1 MFTTSFWPSA
11 TAYQV
16 SMMDLDVPE
25 NINPKAVQ
33 TIHYCLRLTEAIN
46 QLEAACESRLLDTL
60 REEMAIQCFRLAPL
74 FDDPDT
80 RRGLFLRA
88 EILAD
93 DSCGKTVLPQIAGL
107 DEQQL
112 VLGIGKTSTWVGKS
126 KQSYY
131 SSWFGEPAPM
141 LQEISDVMDSLFPE
155 SLLFLQ
161 KEIAADLLALPG
173 CAYKIINLFGIAGE
187 ANSYPKHF
195 AYFFPEDEGLKYSP
209 VRRTVVFANTYLQL
223 FEMFSRTEASRLGWA
238 EDELPESRVCQRYLI
253 AWFRG
258 HDLGHSLVRNENVFP
273 KLSKIDR
280 WGSMMVQEA
289 LADQFGL
296 LICLTPQ
303 VADGLQLDR
312 NVLARIYF
320 LEILR
325 YLRRGP
331 SSYPDA
337 GAAWIQFNYLREHG
351 CIELSAE
358 TIVFHP
364 ELFFT
369 QMASLTRLMCEE
381 LLGGDA
387 ERAKAFMQQHCPHTN
402 PEDVGI
408 LMARLGTTNDV
419 IEYNQLIKRFPL

>member
-1 MFTTSFWPSA
+1 
-11 TAYQV
+11 
-16 SMMDLDVPE
+16 MMDLDAPDHL
-25 NINPKAVQ
+25 NPKALQ

-46 QLEAACESRLLDTL
+46 QLEAACESRLLDAL
-60 REEMAIQCFRLAPL
+60 REEMSIQCFRLAPM

-107 DEQQL
+107 NEQQL
-112 VLGIGKTSTWVGKS
+112 VLGIGNTSTWVGKS
-126 KQSYY
+126 KQSFY
-131 SSWFGEPAPM
+131 SSWFGEPAPV

-155 SLLFLQ
+155 SLLYLQ
-161 KEIAADLLALPG
+161 KEIAADLLAMPG

-187 ANSYPKHF
+187 ANTYPKHF

-209 VRRTVVFANTYLQL
+209 VKRTVVFANTYLQL
-223 FEMFSRTEASRLGWA
+223 FELFSRTEAAKMGWA
-238 EDELPESRVCQRYLI
+238 EEALPDSQVCQRYLI

-296 LICLTPQ
+296 LMCLTPQ
-303 VADGLQLDR
+303 IADGLQLDR
-312 NVLARIYF
+312 TVLARIYF
-320 LEILR
+320 LEMLR

-351 CIELSAE
+351 CIELKTGS
-358 TIVFHP
+358 IDFHP

-369 QMASLTRLMCEE
+369 QMAGLTRLMSEE
-381 LLGGDA
+381 LLGGDT
-387 ERAKAFMQQHCPHTN
+387 ERAQAFMQQHCPHTN
-402 PEDVGI
+402 PEDVEV
-408 LMARLGTTNDV
+408 LMARLGTTNDM
-419 IEYNQLIKRFPL
+419 IEYNQLIKRVPL

>member
-1 MFTTSFWPSA
+1 MFTTSFWPPA
-11 TAYQV
+11 APYQV
-16 SMMDLDVPE
+16 SLMDLDVPDT
-25 NINPKAVQ
+25 INPKAVQ

-46 QLEAACESRLLDTL
+46 QLEAACESRLLDAL

-88 EILAD
+88 EALAD
-93 DSCGKTVLPQIAGL
+93 ETSCKAVLPQIAGL
-107 DEQQL
+107 NEQQL
-112 VLGIGKTSTWVGKS
+112 VLGIGSTSTWVGKS

-141 LQEISDVMDSLFPE
+141 LQEISDVMDSLFPQ
-155 SLLFLQ
+155 SLRFLQ
-161 KEIAADLLALPG
+161 KEIAADLVAMPG

-187 ANSYPKHF
+187 ANTYPKHF

-209 VRRTVVFANTYLQL
+209 VKRTVVFANTYLQL
-223 FEMFSRTEASRLGWA
+223 FEMFSRTEAARLGWS
-238 EDELPESRVCQRYLI
+238 EDHLPESRVCQRYLI

-296 LICLTPQ
+296 LMCLTPQ

-312 NVLARIYF
+312 TVLARIYF
-320 LEILR
+320 LEMLR

-331 SSYPDA
+331 SNYPDA

-351 CIELSAE
+351 CIELTAE
-358 TIVFHP
+358 TIDFHP
-364 ELFFT
+364 ELFYS
-369 QMASLTRLMCEE
+369 QMAGLTRLMSEE
-381 LLGGDA
+381 LLGGDT

-402 PEDVGI
+402 PEDVVI
-408 LMARLGTTNDV
+408 LMERLGMTNDM
-419 IEYNQLIKRFPL
+419 IEYNQLIKRVPL

>member
-1 MFTTSFWPSA
+1 MFTTSFWPA
-11 TAYQV
+11 AAAYQV
-16 SMMDLDVPE
+16 SMMDLDAPE
-25 NINPKAVQ
+25 NLHPKALQ

-46 QLEAACESRLLDTL
+46 QLEAACESRLLDAL
-60 REEMAIQCFRLAPL
+60 REEMSIQCFRLAPM

-107 DEQQL
+107 NEQQL
-112 VLGIGKTSTWVGKS
+112 VLGIGNTSTWVGKS
-126 KQSYY
+126 RQSFY
-131 SSWFGEPAPM
+131 SSWFGEPAPV
-141 LQEISDVMDSLFPE
+141 LQEISDVMDNLFPE
-155 SLLFLQ
+155 SLLYLQ

-187 ANSYPKHF
+187 ANTYPKHF

-209 VRRTVVFANTYLQL
+209 VKRTVVFANTYLQL
-223 FEMFSRTEASRLGWA
+223 FELFSRTEAVKMGWA
-238 EDELPESRVCQRYLI
+238 EDALPESHVCQRYLI

-296 LICLTPQ
+296 LMCLTPQ
-303 VADGLQLDR
+303 VTDGLQLDR
-312 NVLARIYF
+312 TVLARIYF
-320 LEILR
+320 LEMLR

-351 CIELSAE
+351 CVELKADS
-358 TIVFHP
+358 IDFHP

-369 QMASLTRLMCEE
+369 QMANLTRLMSEQ
-381 LLGGDA
+381 LLGGDT
-387 ERAKAFMQQHCPHTN
+387 ERAQAFMLQHCPHNN
-402 PEDVGI
+402 PEDVAI
-408 LMARLGTTNDV
+408 LMARLGTTNDM
-419 IEYNQLIKRFPL
+419 IEYNQVIKRVPL

>member
-1 MFTTSFWPSA
+1 MFTTSFWPA
-11 TAYQV
+11 AAAYQV
-16 SMMDLDVPE
+16 SMMDLDAPDHL
-25 NINPKAVQ
+25 NPKALQ

-46 QLEAACESRLLDTL
+46 QLEAACESRLLDAL
-60 REEMAIQCFRLAPL
+60 REEMSIQCFRLAPM
-74 FDDPDT
+74 FDCPDT

-107 DEQQL
+107 NEQQL
-112 VLGIGKTSTWVGKS
+112 VLGIGSTSTWVGKS
-126 KQSYY
+126 KQSFY
-131 SSWFGEPAPM
+131 SSWFGEPAPV

-155 SLLFLQ
+155 SLLYLQ
-161 KEIAADLLALPG
+161 KEIAADLLAMPG

-187 ANSYPKHF
+187 ANTYPKHF

-209 VRRTVVFANTYLQL
+209 VKRTVVFANTYLQL
-223 FEMFSRTEASRLGWA
+223 FELFSRTEAVKMGWA
-238 EDELPESRVCQRYLI
+238 EDMLPESHVCQRYLI

-296 LICLTPQ
+296 LMCLTPQ
-303 VADGLQLDR
+303 VAEGLQLDR
-312 NVLARIYF
+312 TVLARIYF
-320 LEILR
+320 LEMLR

-351 CIELSAE
+351 CIELKAE
-358 TIVFHP
+358 TIDFHP

-369 QMASLTRLMCEE
+369 QMAGLTRLMSEE
-381 LLGGDA
+381 LLGGDT
-387 ERAKAFMQQHCPHTN
+387 ERALAFMLQHCPHTN
-402 PEDVGI
+402 PEDVDV
-408 LMARLGTTNDV
+408 LMARLGTTNDM
-419 IEYNQLIKRFPL
+419 IEYNQLIKRVPL

>member
-1 MFTTSFWPSA
+1 MFTTSFWPA
-11 TAYQV
+11 AAAYQV
-16 SMMDLDVPE
+16 SMMDLDAPE
-25 NINPKAVQ
+25 NLHPKALQ

-46 QLEAACESRLLDTL
+46 QLEAACESRLLDAL
-60 REEMAIQCFRLAPL
+60 REEMSIQCFRLAPM

-107 DEQQL
+107 NEQQL
-112 VLGIGKTSTWVGKS
+112 VLGIGNTSTWVGKS
-126 KQSYY
+126 RQSFY
-131 SSWFGEPAPM
+131 SSWFGEPAPV
-141 LQEISDVMDSLFPE
+141 LQEISDVMDNLFPE
-155 SLLFLQ
+155 SLLYLQ
-161 KEIAADLLALPG
+161 KEIAADLLAMPG

-187 ANSYPKHF
+187 ANTYPKHF

-209 VRRTVVFANTYLQL
+209 VKRTVVFANTYLQL
-223 FEMFSRTEASRLGWA
+223 FELFSRTEAVKMGWA
-238 EDELPESRVCQRYLI
+238 EDALPESHVCQRYLI

-296 LICLTPQ
+296 LMCLTPQ
-303 VADGLQLDR
+303 VTDGLQLDR
-312 NVLARIYF
+312 TVLARIYF
-320 LEILR
+320 LEMLR

-351 CIELSAE
+351 CVELKADS
-358 TIVFHP
+358 IDFHP

-369 QMASLTRLMCEE
+369 QMANLTRLMSEE
-381 LLGGDA
+381 LLGGDT
-387 ERAKAFMQQHCPHTN
+387 ERAQGFMLQHCPHTN
-402 PEDVGI
+402 PEDVEI
-408 LMARLGTTNDV
+408 LMARLGTTNDM
-419 IEYNQLIKRFPL
+419 IEYNQLIKRVPL

>member
-1 MFTTSFWPSA
+1 MFTTSFWPA
-11 TAYQV
+11 AAAYQV
-16 SMMDLDVPE
+16 SMMDLDAPE
-25 NINPKAVQ
+25 NLHPKALQ

-46 QLEAACESRLLDTL
+46 QLEAACESRLLDAL
-60 REEMAIQCFRLAPL
+60 REEMSIQCFRLAPM

-107 DEQQL
+107 NEQQL
-112 VLGIGKTSTWVGKS
+112 VLGIGNTSTWVGKS
-126 KQSYY
+126 RQSFY
-131 SSWFGEPAPM
+131 SSWFGEPAPV
-141 LQEISDVMDSLFPE
+141 LQEISDVMDNLFPE
-155 SLLFLQ
+155 SLLYLQ

-187 ANSYPKHF
+187 ANTYPKHF

-209 VRRTVVFANTYLQL
+209 VKRTVVFANTYLQL
-223 FEMFSRTEASRLGWA
+223 FELFSRTEAVKMGWA
-238 EDELPESRVCQRYLI
+238 EDALPESQVCQRYLI

-296 LICLTPQ
+296 LMCLTPQ
-303 VADGLQLDR
+303 VTEGLQLDR
-312 NVLARIYF
+312 TVLARIYF
-320 LEILR
+320 LEMLR

-351 CIELSAE
+351 CVELKADS
-358 TIVFHP
+358 IDFHP

-369 QMASLTRLMCEE
+369 QMANLTRLMSEE
-381 LLGGDA
+381 LLGGDT
-387 ERAKAFMQQHCPHTN
+387 ERAQAFMQQHCPHTN
-402 PEDVGI
+402 PEDVEI
-408 LMARLGTTNDV
+408 LMARLGTTNDM
-419 IEYNQLIKRFPL
+419 IEYNQLIKRVPL

>member
-1 MFTTSFWPSA
+1 MFTTSFWPPA
-11 TAYQV
+11 AAYQV
-16 SMMDLDVPE
+16 SLMDLDVPDT
-25 NINPKAVQ
+25 INPKAVQ

-46 QLEAACESRLLDTL
+46 QLEAACESRLLDAL

-88 EILAD
+88 EALAD
-93 DSCGKTVLPQIAGL
+93 ETSCKAVLPQIAGL
-107 DEQQL
+107 NEQQL
-112 VLGIGKTSTWVGKS
+112 VLGIGSTSTWVGKS

-141 LQEISDVMDSLFPE
+141 LQEISDVMDSLFPQ
-155 SLLFLQ
+155 SLRFLQ
-161 KEIAADLLALPG
+161 KEIAADLVAMPG

-187 ANSYPKHF
+187 ANTYPKHF

-209 VRRTVVFANTYLQL
+209 VKRTVVFANTYLQL
-223 FEMFSRTEASRLGWA
+223 FEMFSRTEAARLGWS
-238 EDELPESRVCQRYLI
+238 EDHLPESRVCQRYLI

-296 LICLTPQ
+296 LMCLTPQ

-312 NVLARIYF
+312 TVLARIYF
-320 LEILR
+320 LEMLR

-331 SSYPDA
+331 SNYPDA

-351 CIELSAE
+351 CIELTAE
-358 TIVFHP
+358 TIDFHP
-364 ELFFT
+364 ELFYS
-369 QMASLTRLMCEE
+369 QMAGLTRLMSEE
-381 LLGGDA
+381 LLGGDT

-402 PEDVGI
+402 PEDVVI
-408 LMARLGTTNDV
+408 LMERLGMTNDM
-419 IEYNQLIKRFPL
+419 IEYNQLIKRVPL

>member
-1 MFTTSFWPSA
+1 MFTTSFWPA
-11 TAYQV
+11 AAAYQV
-16 SMMDLDVPE
+16 SMMDLDAPE
-25 NINPKAVQ
+25 NLHPKALQ

-46 QLEAACESRLLDTL
+46 QLEAACESRLLDAL
-60 REEMAIQCFRLAPL
+60 REEMSIQCFRLAPM

-107 DEQQL
+107 NEQQL
-112 VLGIGKTSTWVGKS
+112 VLGIGNTSTWVGKS
-126 KQSYY
+126 RQSFY
-131 SSWFGEPAPM
+131 SSWFGEPAPV
-141 LQEISDVMDSLFPE
+141 LQEISDVMDNLFPE
-155 SLLFLQ
+155 SLLYLQ
-161 KEIAADLLALPG
+161 KEIAADLLAMPG

-187 ANSYPKHF
+187 ANTYPKHF

-209 VRRTVVFANTYLQL
+209 VKRTVVFANTYLQL
-223 FEMFSRTEASRLGWA
+223 FELFSRTEAVKMGWA
-238 EDELPESRVCQRYLI
+238 EDALPESHVCQRYLI

-296 LICLTPQ
+296 LMCLTPQ
-303 VADGLQLDR
+303 VTDGLQLDR
-312 NVLARIYF
+312 TVLARIYF
-320 LEILR
+320 LEMLR

-351 CIELSAE
+351 CVELKADS
-358 TIVFHP
+358 IDFHP

-369 QMASLTRLMCEE
+369 QMANLTRLMSEE
-381 LLGGDA
+381 LLGGDT
-387 ERAKAFMQQHCPHTN
+387 ERAQAFMQQHCPHTN
-402 PEDVGI
+402 PEDVEI
-408 LMARLGTTNDV
+408 LMARLGTTNDM
-419 IEYNQLIKRFPL
+419 IEYNQLIKRVPL

>member
-1 MFTTSFWPSA
+1 MFTTSFWPA
-11 TAYQV
+11 AAAYQV
-16 SMMDLDVPE
+16 SMMDLDAPE
-25 NINPKAVQ
+25 NLSPKALQ

-46 QLEAACESRLLDTL
+46 QLEAACESRLLDAL
-60 REEMAIQCFRLAPL
+60 REEMSIQCFRLAPM

-88 EILAD
+88 EVLAD

-107 DEQQL
+107 NEQQL
-112 VLGIGKTSTWVGKS
+112 VLGIGNTSTWVGKS
-126 KQSYY
+126 KQSFY

-141 LQEISDVMDSLFPE
+141 LQEISDVMDDLFPE
-155 SLLFLQ
+155 SLLYLQ
-161 KEIAADLLALPG
+161 KEIAGDLLAMPG

-187 ANSYPKHF
+187 ANTYPKHF

-209 VRRTVVFANTYLQL
+209 VKRTVVFANTYLQL
-223 FEMFSRTEASRLGWA
+223 FELFSRTEAAKMGWPEDRLP
-238 EDELPESRVCQRYLI
+238 DSRVCQRYLI

-296 LICLTPQ
+296 LMCLTPE

-312 NVLARIYF
+312 TVLARIYF
-320 LEILR
+320 LEMLR

-351 CIELSAE
+351 CIELTADS
-358 TIVFHP
+358 IDFHP
-364 ELFFT
+364 DLFFT
-369 QMASLTRLMCEE
+369 QMADLTRLMSEE

-387 ERAKAFMQQHCPHTN
+387 ERAKYFMLERCPHTN
-402 PEDVGI
+402 PEDVDV
-408 LMARLGTTNDV
+408 LMARLGTTNDM
-419 IEYNQLIKRFPL
+419 IEYNQLIKRVPL

>member
-1 MFTTSFWPSA
+1 MFTTSFWPA
-11 TAYQV
+11 AAAYQV
-16 SMMDLDVPE
+16 SMMDLDVPHH
-25 NINPKAVQ
+25 INPKAVQ

-46 QLEAACESRLLDTL
+46 QLEVTCESRLLDAL

-93 DSCGKTVLPQIAGL
+93 ESSGKTLLPQIAGL
-107 DEQQL
+107 NEQQL
-112 VLGIGKTSTWVGKS
+112 VLGIGKTSTWIGKS

-131 SSWFGEPAPM
+131 SSWFGEPAPV

-155 SLLFLQ
+155 SLMFLQ

-173 CAYKIINLFGIAGE
+173 CAYKIITLFGIAGE
-187 ANSYPKHF
+187 ANTYPKHF
-195 AYFFPEDEGLKYSP
+195 AYFFPEDEGLKHSP
-209 VRRTVVFANTYLQL
+209 VKRTVVFANTYLQL
-223 FEMFSRTEASRLGWA
+223 FEMFSRTEAVRLGWA
-238 EDELPESRVCQRYLI
+238 EEDLPESHVCQRYLI

-273 KLSKIDR
+273 ILSKIDR

-296 LICLTPQ
+296 LMCLTPQ

-358 TIVFHP
+358 TIGFHP

-369 QMASLTRLMCEE
+369 QMANLTRMMSEE

-387 ERAKAFMQQHCPHTN
+387 ARAKEFMQHYCPHNN
-402 PEDVGI
+402 PEDVEI
-408 LMARLGTTNDV
+408 LMARLGTTNDM
-419 IEYNQLIKRFPL
+419 IEYNQMIKRVPL

>member
-1 MFTTSFWPSA
+1 MFTTSFWPA
-11 TAYQV
+11 AAAYQV
-16 SMMDLDVPE
+16 SMMDLDVPHH
-25 NINPKAVQ
+25 INPKAVQ

-46 QLEAACESRLLDTL
+46 QLEVTCESRLLDAL

-93 DSCGKTVLPQIAGL
+93 ESSGKTLLPQIAGL
-107 DEQQL
+107 NEQQL
-112 VLGIGKTSTWVGKS
+112 VLGIGKTSTWIGKS

-131 SSWFGEPAPM
+131 SSWFGEPAPV

-173 CAYKIINLFGIAGE
+173 CAYKIITLFGIAGE
-187 ANSYPKHF
+187 ANTYPKHF
-195 AYFFPEDEGLKYSP
+195 AYFFPEDEGLKHSP
-209 VRRTVVFANTYLQL
+209 VKRTVVFANTYLQL
-223 FEMFSRTEASRLGWA
+223 FEMFSRTEAVRLGWA
-238 EDELPESRVCQRYLI
+238 EEDLPESHVCQRYLI

-273 KLSKIDR
+273 ALSKIDR

-296 LICLTPQ
+296 LMCLTPQ

-358 TIVFHP
+358 TIGFHP

-369 QMASLTRLMCEE
+369 QMANLTRMMSEE

-387 ERAKAFMQQHCPHTN
+387 ARAKEFMQQYCPHNN
-402 PEDVGI
+402 PEDVEI
-408 LMARLGTTNDV
+408 LMARLGTTNDM
-419 IEYNQLIKRFPL
+419 IEYNQMIKRVPL

>member
-1 MFTTSFWPSA
+1 MFTTSFWPA
-11 TAYQV
+11 AAAYQV
-16 SMMDLDVPE
+16 SMMDLDAPDHL
-25 NINPKAVQ
+25 NPKALQ

-46 QLEAACESRLLDTL
+46 QLEAACESRLLDAL
-60 REEMAIQCFRLAPL
+60 REEMSIQCFRLAPM

-107 DEQQL
+107 NEQQL
-112 VLGIGKTSTWVGKS
+112 VLGIGNTSTWVGKS
-126 KQSYY
+126 KQSFY
-131 SSWFGEPAPM
+131 SSWFGEPAPV

-155 SLLFLQ
+155 SLLYLQ
-161 KEIAADLLALPG
+161 KEITADLLAMPG

-187 ANSYPKHF
+187 ANTYPKHF

-209 VRRTVVFANTYLQL
+209 VKRTVVFANTYLQL
-223 FEMFSRTEASRLGWA
+223 FELFSRTEAAKMGWA
-238 EDELPESRVCQRYLI
+238 EEALPDSQVCQRYLI

-296 LICLTPQ
+296 LMCLTPQ
-303 VADGLQLDR
+303 IADGLQLDR
-312 NVLARIYF
+312 TVLARIYF
-320 LEILR
+320 LEMLR

-351 CIELSAE
+351 CIELKTDSIE
-358 TIVFHP
+358 FHP

-369 QMASLTRLMCEE
+369 QMAGLTRLMSEE
-381 LLGGDA
+381 LLGGDT
-387 ERAKAFMQQHCPHTN
+387 ERAQAFMQQHCPHTN
-402 PEDVGI
+402 PEDVEV
-408 LMARLGTTNDV
+408 LMARLGTTNDM
-419 IEYNQLIKRFPL
+419 IEYNQLIKRVPL